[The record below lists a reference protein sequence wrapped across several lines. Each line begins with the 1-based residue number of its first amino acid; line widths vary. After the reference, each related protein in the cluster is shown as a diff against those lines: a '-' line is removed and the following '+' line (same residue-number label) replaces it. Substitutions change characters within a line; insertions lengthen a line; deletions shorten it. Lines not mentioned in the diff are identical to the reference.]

1 MKKIKLFTLA
11 LAALFVGSA
20 MAQTTIFSWRTDGKT
35 PAVNTTLAATGGNL
49 FAGTT
54 DEGKTFGTESAI
66 YATAVPDDMKSTGKN
81 GLKLGGNA
89 LFFKVSLTEGAFLMG
104 DTIFVCGYN
113 GWKISSTAEQTG
125 DVALA
130 LATGT
135 GKKDY
140 QVGQVVLNAD
150 ADTLWLM
157 RAAGTGTC
165 ISAIKVVRPAE
176 TQDPVLNVNVETVDL
191 YATAKQHSVEETI
204 TFSGKKLTAG
214 TYNLVLTEVDGLT
227 INPAVVTVG
236 EDGLLKEKVTIT
248 YTSEVDVEENTANLA
263 LTIGKLTSNVTIN
276 YRARISQLQQL
287 IVTENTTWDWTKAGV
302 KELKFD
308 AKDND
313 TIVFANA
320 EGIANDAQFNSQALK
335 GCGEYIVRDGKYYQ
349 GAYLSFIVENAG
361 SIKVQF
367 SNTGNRSSEEDSRY
381 LYINGT
387 KTAFGSWKSSAEG
400 IITTED
406 IAVPAGQVELTF
418 MLADETTGNQYARI
432 YSIEYTKSP
441 STAIDN
447 AVVAEKVQKMIVNG
461 QLVIVKDGVRYN
473 AQGTTINK

>member
-11 LAALFVGSA
+11 LAALFAGSA
-20 MAQTTIFSWRTDGKT
+20 MAQTTIFSWQTDGNAPT
-35 PAVNTTLAATGGNL
+35 VNTTLTATGGAV

-54 DEGKTFGTESAI
+54 DVAKTFGTESAA
-66 YATAVPDDMKSTGKN
+66 YVATVPDDMKSTGKN

-89 LFFKVSLTEGAFLMG
+89 LYFKVYLTAGSFLMG
-104 DTIFVCGYN
+104 DTVFVCGYN

-135 GKKDY
+135 DKKNY
-140 QVGQVVLNAD
+140 QVGKVILTAD
-150 ADTLWLM
+150 ADTLWFM

-191 YATAKQHSVEETI
+191 YATAKQHSVEEKV
-204 TFSGKKLTAG
+204 TFSGKNLTVG
-214 TYNLVLTEVDGLT
+214 TYNLILTEVEGLT
-227 INPAVVTVG
+227 INPATVIVG
-236 EDGLLKEKVTIT
+236 EDGVLKETVTIA

-287 IVTENTTWDWTKAGV
+287 AVSENTTWDWAKAGV
-302 KELKFD
+302 KEIKFD
-308 AKDND
+308 VKDND
-313 TIVFANA
+313 TIVLANA

-335 GCGEYIVRDGKYYQ
+335 GSGEYVVRDGKYYQ

-361 SIKVQF
+361 NIKVKF
-367 SNTGNRSSEEDSRY
+367 SNTGNRDSEADSRY
-381 LYINGT
+381 LYVNGT
-387 KTAFGSWKSSAEG
+387 KTAFGSWKSKDDG
-400 IITTED
+400 IVTTEA
-406 IAVPAGQVELTF
+406 IAVPAGKVELTF
-418 MLADETTGNQYARI
+418 MLTNETAGNQYARI

-447 AVVAEKVQKMIVNG
+447 AVVAEKAQKMIING

-473 AQGTTINK
+473 AQGAKL